1 MTWIK
6 FDITTAEKPEVWRI
20 AVILQLDPDTV
31 VGKLLRI
38 WAWFDAHTIDGNAPS
53 VTTPLLNRL
62 IGVDGFVQAMIE
74 AGWAIDDGKILKLPN
89 FTRHNGQT
97 TKQRL
102 LTSRR
107 VESHK
112 AKSNAKVTQA
122 ALTAALT
129 PALPREEKRRVDS
142 NNPSHAADAVDYA
155 SLETPPTWSQYRDQ
169 ILTALAEFNNSK
181 VSQGWQPI
189 SHTRLAYLIRSK
201 QLAGWS
207 GDRFLAAI
215 VASIAH
221 NCRTIRESKLDADQR
236 GARHV
241 KPDRVLGPLKPPP
254 PKPRAKID

>member
-38 WAWFDAHTIDGNAPS
+38 WAWFDAHTTDGNAPS

-74 AGWAIDDGKILKLPN
+74 AGWAVDDGTTLTLPN

-107 VESHK
+107 VENHK
-112 AKSNAKVTQA
+112 AKSNAKVTHA
-122 ALTAALT
+122 ALTT
-129 PALPREEKRRVDS
+129 ALPREEKRRGDIK
-142 NNPSHAADAVDYA
+142 NPSHAADAVDYA

-169 ILTALAEFNNSK
+169 ILAGLRTFNESK
-181 VSQGWQPI
+181 IEKGWEPI
-189 SHTRLAYLIRSK
+189 STVRLTYLIRAKHSY
-201 QLAGWS
+201 GWT
-207 GDRFLAAI
+207 GERFLRAI
-215 VASIAH
+215 ESSIAA
-221 NCRTIRESKLDADQR
+221 NCRHIRESRLDADP
-236 GARHV
+236 AASSNTK
-241 KPDRVLGPLKPPP
+241 KPERTTVRFNPPP
-254 PKPRAKID
+254 QFRPSRPQ

>member
-74 AGWAIDDGKILKLPN
+74 AGWAVDDGTTLTLPN

-107 VESHK
+107 VENHK

-122 ALTAALT
+122 ALTS
-129 PALPREEKRRVDS
+129 ALPREEKRRGDN
-142 NNPSHAADAVDYA
+142 NNPPPTADAVDYA
-155 SLETPPTWSQYRDQ
+155 SLETPSDWHQHRDQ
-169 ILTALAEFNNSK
+169 ILTALAEFNSSK
-181 VSQGWQPI
+181 VLQGWQPI
-189 SHTRLAYLIRSK
+189 SFTRLTYLIRSK

-215 VASIAH
+215 LASIAH
-221 NCRTIRESKLDADQR
+221 NCRTIRESRYDTDQR
-236 GARHV
+236 ATRHS